1 MPAIHERR
9 RSVTRAPITRQPVVV
24 ELVGPAAAGKSSLL
38 RLLSE
43 RELGWRAGLRLPKH
57 HHVWSAATLL
67 PTCARLRLSASGATW
82 TDLKRIVYLR
92 TLQRAVMAETRIR
105 HRVVVLDEGAAYML
119 ARIRVYGGAKIPS
132 SGFLGWWSSATS
144 EWARILG
151 LLVWLDASDDVLADR
166 LRRRPQ
172 HHRMQ
177 GADDRHIR
185 QFLASYRAAY
195 AEVLS
200 AFASVPGLV
209 VLKFRTDREPLSL
222 IAESVCRHIRDRTLH
237 A

>member
-1 MPAIHERR
+1 MPALHQRR
-9 RSVTRAPITRQPVVV
+9 QSVTRAPITRQPVIV

-43 RELGWRAGLRLPKH
+43 REGWRAGLRLPKH
-57 HHVWSAATLL
+57 RHLWSAATLL

-82 TDLKRIVYLR
+82 TDMKRIVYLR
-92 TLQRAVMAETRIR
+92 TLQRAVAAETRTR

-119 ARIRVYGGAKIPS
+119 ARIRVYGVANIQS
-132 SGFLGWWSSATS
+132 SGFLRWWSSATS
-144 EWARILG
+144 EWARTLG

-177 GADDRHIR
+177 DADDRHIG

-200 AFASVPGLV
+200 AFASVPGLI
-209 VLKFRTDREPLSL
+209 VLRFRTDREPLSL
-222 IAESVCRHIRDRTLH
+222 IAESVCRQIRDRTPY